1 MQTIAEQIMQTT
13 AEQIA
18 EILDNDGTRWASDSG
33 ITLSELARTR
43 GAYVDYATLSY
54 DEDGYPVASPSE
66 DGKIPDLV
74 RYGFV
79 DGSAIVVGQAC
90 WDIEG
95 PAPWSFAGA

>member
-1 MQTIAEQIMQTT
+1 MTIAEQV
-13 AEQIA
+13 A
-18 EILDNDGTRWASDSG
+18 EILDNDGSRWASENM
-33 ITLSELARTR
+33 ITLSELARIR

-54 DEDGYPVASPSE
+54 DDDGRSIATPSE

-79 DGSAIVVGQAC
+79 DGSAIVAGQAC

-95 PAPWSFAGA
+95 SEPWSFAGA